1 MCFIPNVERR
11 YCQLILI
18 ALIRPVISNYAH
30 LRRDNSVCVCVCWHL
45 ACIAQRR
52 RVVAV
57 RNRNDTHKLLNK
69 LRI

>member
-30 LRRDNSVCVCVCWHL
+30 LRRDNSVCVCVCVGIWR
-45 ACIAQRR
+45 A
-52 RVVAV
+52 
-57 RNRNDTHKLLNK
+57 LLK
-69 LRI
+69 GDASSQCETATIRISC